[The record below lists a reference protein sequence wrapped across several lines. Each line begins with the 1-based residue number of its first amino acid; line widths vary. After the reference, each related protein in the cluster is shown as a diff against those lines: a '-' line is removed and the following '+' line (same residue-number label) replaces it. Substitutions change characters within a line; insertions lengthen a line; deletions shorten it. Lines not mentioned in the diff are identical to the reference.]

1 MKSTLQAG
9 LLIFALSVCVL
20 IVSGQ
25 APQNNAPKAQQS
37 QAPNT
42 TLLPNEVPNARP
54 VTSAAIPAKGKTQT
68 FVGTVSDVN
77 CGPRHFMLS
86 NATAAECTRACF
98 ARRGLYALVVGNK
111 VYALVN
117 QPGAILN
124 ELAGKEARVTGALMN
139 PDTIEIDNVS
149 AAGKATSR

>member
-1 MKSTLQAG
+1 MKSHLQAG
-9 LLIFALSVCVL
+9 LLIFALSICVL

-25 APQNNAPKAQQS
+25 APQNNIPKAQPS

-42 TLLPNEVPNARP
+42 TILPNEVPNPKP
-54 VTSAAIPAKGKTQT
+54 VTSAAIPAKEKTQT

-124 ELAGKEARVTGALMN
+124 ELAGQRARITGSLMN
-139 PDTIEIDNVS
+139 PNTIAIDTVS
-149 AAGKATSR
+149 AVGNQKP